1 MMASCATVL
10 LSGCAASRVDSYC
23 DIASPIYFSG
33 EEVVETLDEDLL
45 RDIITHNETWE
56 SICN

>member
-1 MMASCATVL
+1 MTVICASVL
-10 LSGCAASRVDSYC
+10 LSGCAATRVDSYC

-33 EEVVETLDEDLL
+33 DDVVETIDEDLL

-56 SICN
+56 SICD